1 MFQVPTDPTVLT
13 MPESAL
19 IFRAD
24 GAQVA
29 IVDAQNRVHLR
40 NVTLGQNL
48 GQTVQVTSGL
58 SPGDK
63 LVNNP
68 PAGLLEGQSVQPVT
82 PATGYATATPKA
94 QPEPPS
100 PAAAASRGWAGELAM
115 KRHAAAL
122 VASLGVGLLAGCD
135 LAPVYDPPHFILPDS
150 YQGSGP
156 FGVAH
161 PEEALSPRGDWWT
174 LFGDEQLNQLEDQ
187 LGRANPTLQAA
198 ADAYAQ
204 ARSLAAE
211 AQSALSPQVSAN
223 AGVSENKESV
233 NRLFRSPNS
242 TAPIREAS
250 NQFGVAA
257 SWEPDFW
264 HALRNSA
271 HAQKRLAQASAADL
285 ATARLSLQAELAN
298 DYIAVRGLDAQL
310 EVLRQSIASYQA
322 AVEVA
327 RLRTSG
333 KIASGLDLARA
344 LSQLDSAQA
353 QETETRLQR
362 DLMQHAVAVLIGAM
376 PSTFS
381 IAPISEFRLT
391 PPQLPAGVPSELLQ
405 RRPDIASAERQM
417 AAANASIGVSRAA
430 FYPNVTFNLTG
441 GFQDSGFNL
450 LSLPNS
456 LWSVGAGAMLPLF
469 DGGLRRAQLRH
480 SWAQYA
486 QTRDDYRATVLA
498 AFQEVE
504 DGLSQTQ
511 RLATE
516 DTQEHEASDQ
526 AVQALSISTMLY
538 KDGLDNYLSVA
549 VAQVQA
555 LATQL
560 TEVQIRIRQI
570 QAAVSL
576 IRALGGG
583 WTVQALPDEKQTLAV
598 RTARLRRVRKEM
610 TLFAISAATV
620 TAAIIDSTA

>member
-1 MFQVPTDPTVLT
+1 MKPRAT
-13 MPESAL
+13 AL
-19 IFRAD
+19 IASF
-24 GAQVA
+24 GV
-29 IVDAQNRVHLR
+29 VL
-40 NVTLGQNL
+40 L
-48 GQTVQVTSGL
+48 SGC
-58 SPGDK
+58 
-63 LVNNP
+63 
-68 PAGLLEGQSVQPVT
+68 E
-82 PATGYATATPKA
+82 
-94 QPEPPS
+94 
-100 PAAAASRGWAGELAM
+100 
-115 KRHAAAL
+115 
-122 VASLGVGLLAGCD
+122 
-135 LAPVYDPPHFILPDS
+135 LAPVYDPPHFILPQA
-150 YQGSGP
+150 YQGSAP
-156 FGVAH
+156 FTVAQ
-161 PEEALSPRGDWWT
+161 PDEALSPRGDWWT
-174 LFGDEQLNQLEDQ
+174 LFGDPQLNQLEDQ

-198 ADAYAQ
+198 ADAYGQ

-211 AQSALSPQVSAN
+211 AQSALSPQVSAS
-223 AGVSENKESV
+223 AGVSQNKESV
-233 NRLFRSPNS
+233 NHLFRNPNS
-242 TAPIREAS
+242 TVPVRETA
-250 NQFGVAA
+250 NQIGAAA

-285 ATARLSLQAELAN
+285 ATAQLSLQAELAT
-298 DYIAVRGLDAQL
+298 DYVALRGLDAEL
-310 EVLRQSIASYQA
+310 EVLRQSITSYQA

-327 RLRTSG
+327 RLRTRG
-333 KIASGLDLARA
+333 QIASGLDLARA

-362 DLMQHAVAVLIGAM
+362 DLMQHAVAVLIGAI

-391 PPQLPAGVPSELLQ
+391 PPRLPAGVPSELLQ

-441 GFQDSGFNL
+441 GFEDSGFNL

-456 LWSVGAGAMLPLF
+456 LWSVGAGAVLPLF
-469 DGGLRRAQLRH
+469 DAGLRRAQLRH

-486 QTRDDYRATVLA
+486 QTRDSYRATVLT

-516 DTQEHEASDQ
+516 DTQEKAASDQ
-526 AVQALSISTMLY
+526 AAQALSISTLLY
-538 KDGLDNYLSVA
+538 KDGLDNYLSVS

-555 LATQL
+555 LTAQL

-583 WTVQALPDEKQTLAV
+583 WTVQELPDEKQTLQFTEADYG
-598 RTARLRRVRKEM
+598 A
-610 TLFAISAATV
+610 SAK
-620 TAAIIDSTA
+620 D

>member
-1 MFQVPTDPTVLT
+1 MRR
-13 MPESAL
+13 S
-19 IFRAD
+19 
-24 GAQVA
+24 
-29 IVDAQNRVHLR
+29 
-40 NVTLGQNL
+40 
-48 GQTVQVTSGL
+48 
-58 SPGDK
+58 
-63 LVNNP
+63 
-68 PAGLLEGQSVQPVT
+68 
-82 PATGYATATPKA
+82 ATA
-94 QPEPPS
+94 
-100 PAAAASRGWAGELAM
+100 
-115 KRHAAAL
+115 L
-122 VASLGVGLLAGCD
+122 VVSLGVGLLSGCN
-135 LAPVYDPPHFILPDS
+135 LAPVYDPPHFILPES

-161 PEEALSPRGDWWT
+161 PDEVLSPRGDWWT
-174 LFGDEQLNQLEDQ
+174 MFGDTQLNQLEDQ

-198 ADAYAQ
+198 ADAYGQ

-211 AQSALSPQVSAN
+211 AQSGLSPQVSAN
-223 AGVSENKESV
+223 ASVSENKASV
-233 NRLFRSPNS
+233 HRLFRSGTS
-242 TAPIREAS
+242 SAPIQEAS
-250 NQFGVAA
+250 NQIGAAA

-264 HALRNSA
+264 GAIRNSA

-298 DYIAVRGLDAQL
+298 DYVALRGLDAQL
-310 EVLRQSIASYQA
+310 EVLRQSIVSYQA

-327 RLRTSG
+327 QLRTRG
-333 KIASGLDLARA
+333 EIASGLDLARA

-381 IAPISEFRLT
+381 IAPTSEFRLIT
-391 PPQLPAGVPSELLQ
+391 PQLPAGVPSELLQ

-430 FYPNVTFNLTG
+430 FYPNVTFSAAG
-441 GFQDSGFNL
+441 GFEDYAFHL

-456 LWSVGAGAMLPLF
+456 LWSVGAGATLPLF
-469 DGGLRRAQLRH
+469 DAGLRRAQLRH

-486 QTRDDYRATVLA
+486 QTRDNYRATVLA

-526 AVQALSISTMLY
+526 AAQALSISTMLY
-538 KDGLDNYLSVA
+538 KDGLDNYLSVS

-555 LATQL
+555 LAAQL
-560 TEVQIRIRQI
+560 TEVRIRIRQV
-570 QAAVSL
+570 QSAVSL

-583 WTVQALPDEKQTLAV
+583 WTVQGLPDEKQTLQFTQSDYGV
-598 RTARLRRVRKEM
+598 
-610 TLFAISAATV
+610 SANK
-620 TAAIIDSTA
+620 